1 MEKENLDNGI
11 KPDVNESLA
20 LAGLFRKVS
29 VKERLPQEKGIYIVY
44 VNDNANIQMPFVCIF
59 SKEQFKWMSGDYKF
73 DENISYWLEEIEL
86 PTDENIW
93 AGAMMNCKHSGVEGT
108 DSGIAFDNYVLG
120 AKRVRDFVLAGK
132 AVTAKDNV
140 R

>member
-20 LAGLFRKVS
+20 LSGLFRKVS
-29 VKERLPQEKGIYIVY
+29 VKERLPNWSKYFGKTLPTITFSNSPSFMVIGENEPSGILEKRIKGSF
-44 VNDNANIQMPFVCIF
+44 N
-59 SKEQFKWMSGDYKF
+59 
-73 DENISYWLEEIEL
+73 YWLEEVEFPTQDEIENER
-86 PTDENIW
+86 TGRNYQ
-93 AGAMMNCKHSGVEGT
+93 T
-108 DSGIAFDNYVLG
+108 FQFDLG
-120 AKRVRDFVLAGK
+120 ASWMKGFVLAGK

>member
-29 VKERLPQEKGIYIVY
+29 VKERLPERYNMFIVFSDLGQVSQSYFSSEYMKFEKQDV
-44 VNDNANIQMPFVCIF
+44 
-59 SKEQFKWMSGDYKF
+59 E
-73 DENISYWLEEIEL
+73 YWLEEIEL
-86 PTDENIW
+86 PSKDEIRETAWQYGEEEPNANSYIKYRIDC
-93 AGAMMNCKHSGVEGT
+93 AYREGAFS
-108 DSGIAFDNYVLG
+108 VL
-120 AKRVRDFVLAGK
+120 DFVLAGK

>member
-1 MEKENLDNGI
+1 MQEEKFNEQDGNLDQPN
-11 KPDVNESLA
+11 VNESLA

-29 VKERLPQEKGIYIVY
+29 VKERLPKQEGQYIMFFKNGNPFNVDFTKMAIEGLSFDS
-44 VNDNANIQMPFVCIF
+44 NDFTH
-59 SKEQFKWMSGDYKF
+59 
-73 DENISYWLEEIEL
+73 WLEEVEL

-93 AGAMMNCKHSGVEGT
+93 AGAMMNCKHSGVDGT

>member
-1 MEKENLDNGI
+1 MKKENLDNGI

-29 VKERLPQEKGIYIVY
+29 VKERLPKKDDVY
-44 VNDNANIQMPFVCIF
+44 FIIHN
-59 SKEQFKWMSGDYKF
+59 G
-73 DENISYWLEEIEL
+73 ENISTSVFYTMGSGWLTHGMTIEYWLEEIEL
-86 PTDENIW
+86 PTKEQIESEMKKRFTNW
-93 AGAMMNCKHSGVEGT
+93 GGYFNGGEAKWFNRGARWMMN
-108 DSGIAFDNYVLG
+108 
-120 AKRVRDFVLAGK
+120 VLAGK